1 MELQKILNLLSES
14 SDSEFVSRKW
24 NIVNDQSD
32 ANYDA
37 GKKIIYKT
45 EVIKS
50 NLCDYNNTYILV
62 RDDITIIGHNV
73 TQAAFKNC
81 TPFTKCITYTDGTTI
96 DDAEDLDLVI
106 LMYNLLEYSSNYSD
120 TCSSWFNSK
129 DEAIDF
135 ADIANND
142 NVIRRHSYKWIK
154 WSLKRHSNCCAL
166 SKF

>member
-1 MELQKILNLLSES
+1 MILNSCQENGTLSMINQMQIMMQE
-14 SDSEFVSRKW
+14 
-24 NIVNDQSD
+24 
-32 ANYDA
+32 
-37 GKKIIYKT
+37 KKIIYKT

>member
-1 MELQKILNLLSES
+1 MQE
-14 SDSEFVSRKW
+14 
-24 NIVNDQSD
+24 
-32 ANYDA
+32 
-37 GKKIIYKT
+37 KKIIYKT

-96 DDAEDLDLVI
+96 DDAEDLDLVM

-129 DEAIDF
+129 DKAIDF

-142 NVIRRHSYKWIK
+142 NVKSLQYKAKLLGGTVTNGLNGVLRDTAIAV
-154 WSLKRHSNCCAL
+154 L
-166 SKF
+166 